1 MDLTNNFPLNETDIL
16 DELTSIVVRVSDLMK
31 LVATGLCNTAD
42 TDEVAKRL
50 RRMDRHKEAEEFQ
63 MLVSRA
69 RELEWAS

>member
-1 MDLTNNFPLNETDIL
+1 MDLTNNVLLSEAEIL

-31 LVATGLCNTAD
+31 LVATGLGNTAD
-42 TDEVAKRL
+42 TGKVAKRL

-63 MLVSRA
+63 MSVSRA